1 MNNYTLNKID
11 NEYFELET
19 KEYIEFENAYY
30 SGKFFKLESQENNKY
45 LFKITEERTEGSLI
59 MLWD

>member
-11 NEYFELET
+11 NEYLELKT
-19 KEYIEFENAYY
+19 KEYIEFENVYY

-45 LFKITEERTEGSLI
+45 LFKINEGRTEGSLI